1 MTLFE
6 ETQQNINTVK
16 TVKENIAG
24 VVEETLGEGSLSETP
39 FTSYP
44 EKIREAIESVAG
56 SGGATPNIWGRALK
70 NLTSFYN
77 LFKNLSDMTDADLA
91 TSGISKDNTS
101 QVTSVEG
108 MFCRCSSITRTPEM
122 DLQNCTSMKL
132 FVERCAGLKSLPMYD
147 TKKVTNFESCI
158 YNCVELEEIPA
169 WDVRSGTRFGYC
181 VSYNP
186 NVKNIW
192 FKNIKA
198 NFDLTTC
205 GVTQECI
212 IHIIRELRNTGSIK
226 TLSLG
231 SGHNTKITGN
241 NDVYVKLVDIT
252 DEMRAEDDLIDE
264 KLPFE
269 VCESTDDGAMTI
281 TDYVFEKNWQLA

>member
-1 MTLFE
+1 MAIADKLTELQATKTAIKTAIE
-6 ETQQNINTVK
+6 EKGQ
-16 TVKENIAG
+16 
-24 VVEETLGEGSLSETP
+24 SLTNVP
-39 FTSYP
+39 FTQYA
-44 EKIREAIESVAG
+44 EVIKAIQGGGGG
-56 SGGATPNIWGRALK
+56 SETPNIWGKALK

-108 MFCRCSSITRTPEM
+108 MFNRCSSITRTPEM
-122 DLQNCTSMKL
+122 DLQNCTNMKM
-132 FVERCAGLKSLPMYD
+132 FVERCTGLKSLPMYD
-147 TKKVTNFESCI
+147 TKKVTNFQSCI

-169 WDVRSGTRFGYC
+169 WDVRSGTNFGYG
-181 VSYNP
+181 VSYNR

-192 FKNIKA
+192 LKNIKA

-205 GVTQECI
+205 DSVTQECI
-212 IHIIRELRNTGSIK
+212 IHIIKELRNTGSAK

-231 SGHNTKITGN
+231 STNMKKITGDN
-241 NDVYVKLVDIT
+241 AVYVKTIAIT

-264 KLPFE
+264 KSPFV
-269 VCESTDDGAMTI
+269 VCESTDEGAMLI
-281 TDYVFEKNWQLA
+281 TEYAKTKNWNIAG